1 MAGTYR
7 GQYIPHNKHKY
18 KGNAEKI
25 TYRSSWELAVMKWCD
40 YTPAVKRWN
49 SEEVVIPYRD
59 PNDQRMHRY
68 FMDFYV
74 ELENGIIYLWEV
86 KPFEETMLPK
96 EPKRVTPASKARYME
111 ALFTFQ
117 KNRAKWVTADKFA
130 KERGWVFKVLTE
142 KALTKYG
149 IIHAR

>member
-1 MAGTYR
+1 MAGTYK
-7 GQYIPHNKHKY
+7 GGYVPHNKHKY

-40 YTPAVKRWN
+40 YTPAVKKWS
-49 SEEVVIPYRD
+49 SEEIVIPYRD

-74 ELENGIIYLWEV
+74 ELENGITYLWEV
-86 KPFEETMLPK
+86 KPFKETQLPQ
-96 EPKRVTPASKARYME
+96 EPKRFTPATKARYIE

-117 KNRAKWVTADKFA
+117 KNRAKWITADKFA
-130 KERGWVFKVLTE
+130 KERGWIFKVLTE

-149 IIHAR
+149 IIHGS